1 MKKNLLIPLL
11 CVLLLTP
18 LCAASAAAG
27 DRDDPLISRS
37 YIDDTFL
44 PQAKAAIAGAA
55 ERALAERGAEN
66 ADGTR
71 VALLAPGEGLRLSA
85 GQRLTVAAGEI
96 KLHTASGEAANVTA
110 GKAAEDG
117 SLPAGTRIIAC
128 EDAVLY
134 ADAVEE
140 ARLVVSAAAEE
151 TEDGCPFRDVG
162 RAGWYHDDVA
172 AACRRDLV
180 NGITPEI
187 YEPSGLLTAAQCVK
201 LCACMRQLWETGAVT
216 LENSP
221 DGFWY
226 ESYIDYAFEQGLL
239 EADFPDYDAAID
251 RAEFVTLFY
260 RALPVSAYG
269 EINDVPDGAIPD
281 VDAGDRAADEI
292 YAFYR
297 AGILTGYTDTPGY
310 EEGAFGPEGTITRA
324 EMATIMNR
332 MFDETAR
339 VEFSI

>member
-27 DRDDPLISRS
+27 DRDDPLISQS
-37 YIDDTFL
+37 YVDDTFL

-55 ERALAERGAEN
+55 ARALSERESGSA
-66 ADGTR
+66 AGTLIA
-71 VALLAPGEGLRLSA
+71 ALDPGEGLRLSA

-96 KLHTASGEAANVTA
+96 KLHTASGEAVNVTLGA
-110 GKAAEDG
+110 LAEDG
-117 SLPAGTRIIAC
+117 SLPAGTRIVVC

-134 ADAVEE
+134 ADAVET

-172 AACRRDLV
+172 GAYRRGLV
-180 NGITPEI
+180 NGVTLTS
-187 YEPSGLLTAAQCVK
+187 YEPGGDLTVAQCLK
-201 LCACMRQLWETGAVT
+201 LCACMHQLWHTGAVT

-221 DGFWY
+221 AGLWY
-226 ESYIDYAFEQGLL
+226 ESYIDYAFARGLL
-239 EADFPDYDAAID
+239 DADYPDYDAAID
-251 RAEFVTLFY
+251 RAEFVALFH
-260 RALPVSAYG
+260 RALPASAYG
-269 EINDVPDGAIPD
+269 RINDVPDGAIPD
-281 VDAGDRAADEI
+281 VTPGDAAAEEI

-297 AGILTGYTDTPGY
+297 AGILTGYTNTPGY
-310 EEGAFGPEGTITRA
+310 ADRAFGPEGTITRA

-339 VEFSI
+339 VSFTI